1 MKIGIVGGTG
11 REGRGLAVR
20 WAKSGHDVFIG
31 SRQTEKG
38 VAKAA
43 EFAEEFG
50 ISLQGGDNVS
60 ACAYAELIVVT
71 VPYGAHRATFET
83 IKDSVGEKIVVDITV
98 PLQPP
103 KVRSVNLPEGKA
115 AALEAR
121 SYLADGARLVA
132 ALHHISS
139 ELLSNPDHEFDCDV
153 LVCGDDK
160 EARASVIS
168 VVSDL
173 GLRGVDAGV
182 LKNAIALESLTPVLL
197 HINRRYKSEG
207 SGIRVTG
214 IPETE

>member
-20 WAKSGHDVFIG
+20 WAKAGHDVFIG
-31 SRQTEKG
+31 SRQTDKG

-43 EFAEEFG
+43 EFANEFG
-50 ISLQGGDNVS
+50 VSLQGADNAA
-60 ACAYAELIVVT
+60 ACNHAELIVVT
-71 VPYGAHRATFET
+71 VPYSAHRATFES
-83 IKDSVGEKIVVDITV
+83 IKDAVGEKIVVDITV

-103 KVRSVNLPEGKA
+103 KVRSVSLPEGQA

-121 SYLADGARLVA
+121 GYLPEGARLVA

-139 ELLSNPDHEFDCDV
+139 EHLSDPNHAFDCDV

-160 EARASVIS
+160 DARAEVIS
-168 VVSDL
+168 VISDL

-197 HINRRYKSEG
+197 HINRRYKSVG
-207 SGIRVTG
+207 SGVRITG